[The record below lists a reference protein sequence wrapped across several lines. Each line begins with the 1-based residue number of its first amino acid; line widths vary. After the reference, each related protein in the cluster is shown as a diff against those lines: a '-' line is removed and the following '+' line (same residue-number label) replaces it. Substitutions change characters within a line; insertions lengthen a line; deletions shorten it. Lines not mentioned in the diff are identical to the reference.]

1 MKKLILASLFMTG
14 VSVGAYA
21 SADKGTETGS
31 VQGVILDAETKKPV
45 ANATF
50 NASIRKASFSKE
62 IVTDANGNFKLSNV
76 PVGEHILVIDK
87 VGYRA
92 SKKEALLVKEGMI
105 LKIEFEV
112 IPAEDEIHQPFMS
125 PITIHS
131 F

>member
-1 MKKLILASLFMTG
+1 MKKLILASLLMTG

-21 SADKGTETGS
+21 NADKGTETGS

-50 NASIRKASFSKE
+50 SATIKKASFSKD
-62 IVTDANGNFKLSNV
+62 IVTDANGGFKLNNV
-76 PVGEHILVIDK
+76 PIGEHTIVIDK

-92 SKKEALLVKEGMI
+92 TKKEAILVKEGI
-105 LKIEFEV
+105 IFKIEFEV
-112 IPAEDEIHQPFMS
+112 IPAEEEIHQPFMS